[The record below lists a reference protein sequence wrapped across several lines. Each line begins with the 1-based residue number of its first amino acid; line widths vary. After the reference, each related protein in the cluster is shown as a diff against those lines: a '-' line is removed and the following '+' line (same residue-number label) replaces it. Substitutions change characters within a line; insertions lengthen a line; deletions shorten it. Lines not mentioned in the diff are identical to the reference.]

1 MHIHGGGLAT
11 LGQSNQNGWINAS
24 KVCFLVY
31 MLHNFSLNMNLIFF
45 FLTTSLIGGI
55 NFLFI

>member
-11 LGQSNQNGWINAS
+11 LEQSNQNGWINAS

-31 MLHNFSLNMNLIFF
+31 MLHNVSLIMNLIFF
-45 FLTTSLIGGI
+45 SQHH
-55 NFLFI
+55 